1 MRRCTFA
8 GPRTS
13 VVPAERRG
21 WWSGLLYSGIYFGIA
36 LGAIVGGNVAPIIG
50 WRWTF
55 ALSGIPV
62 LVAVYVRFSTPE
74 SDLWASKRRA
84 AKTNWSLILNRAFL
98 GPFVLCLVA
107 ASSPTTASLR
117 SCRRSWYS
125 RGFHLGPRRGGCFFP
140 PGLVGSIAGAYTND
154 QWGRR
159 VTLTYLAGSAA
170 LGGLILF
177 FSWPHLLTSPLILIP
192 FFILYFG
199 SNGATVFGALFS
211 EQFPTRSTGVSA
223 ALQIA
228 RGLSSIPP
236 IITAVISRYMATRQ
250 SSWRVRSCSGCW
262 RCGRS
267 CSTKRAAR
275 TCTRST
281 LRHPLWPVGPLG
293 PGPDIVHLIAAP
305 ATSFERRPAV
315 APPVPWCRG
324 AAVPTTS
331 ASLRR

>member
-1 MRRCTFA
+1 
-8 GPRTS
+8 
-13 VVPAERRG
+13 
-21 WWSGLLYSGIYFGIA
+21 LYSGIYFGIA

-74 SDLWASKRRA
+74 SELWAAKRHA

-107 ASSPTTASLR
+107 AVLQFFAYYGITTFLPTFLVHQGFSLGTASWWL
-117 SCRRSWYS
+117 
-125 RGFHLGPRRGGCFFP
+125 FFTAVA
-140 PGLVGSIAGAYTND
+140 GLVGSIAGAYTND
-154 QWGRR
+154 RWGRR

-177 FSWPHLLTSPLILIP
+177 LSWPYLLTSPLILIP

-211 EQFPTRSTGVSA
+211 EQFPTETRSTGVSA

-236 IITAVISRYMATRQ
+236 IIAAAIFPVYGYAPIVLAGAILFGLLAV
-250 SSWRVRSCSGCW
+250 
-262 RCGRS
+262 
-267 CSTKRAAR
+267 
-275 TCTRST
+275 
-281 LRHPLWPVGPLG
+281 
-293 PGPDIVHLIAAP
+293 
-305 ATSFERRPAV
+305 
-315 APPVPWCRG
+315 
-324 AAVPTTS
+324 
-331 ASLRR
+331 